1 MLNSISVVGRIVK
14 TVYHIHDKAYIDIE
28 VKKPFPLEIGYESW
42 DVFSVQLWKGLES
55 MMEDVG
61 EIGMLLAIRGRLVI
75 NEENDEHAILKNTVI
90 YAELIETL
98 NKYFYK

>member
-1 MLNSISVVGRIVK
+1 MLNSISVVGRIAK

-75 NEENDEHAILKNTVI
+75 NEENNEHTILKNTVI

>member
-14 TVYHIHDKAYIDIE
+14 SVYHVHDKAFIDIE
-28 VKKPFPLEIGYESW
+28 VKKPG
-42 DVFSVQLWKGLES
+42 
-55 MMEDVG
+55 MMDDVG
-61 EIGMLLAIRGRLVI
+61 EIGMFLAIRGRLVV
-75 NEENDEHAILKNTVI
+75 NTENDKHSMIKNTVI

>member
-14 TVYHIHDKAYIDIE
+14 SVYQVHDKAFIDIE

-42 DVFSVQLWKGLES
+42 DVFSVQLWKGLEG
-55 MMEDVG
+55 MMDDVG
-61 EIGMLLAIRGRLVI
+61 EIGMFLAIRGRLVV
-75 NEENDEHAILKNTVI
+75 NTENDKHSMIKNTVI

>member
-1 MLNSISVVGRIVK
+1 MLNSISLVGRIVK
-14 TVYHIHDKAYIDIE
+14 SVYRVNEKAYIDIE
-28 VKKPFPLEIGYESW
+28 VKMPFPLEIGHETW
-42 DVFSVQLWKGLES
+42 EIFSVQLWKGLET

-61 EIGMLLAIRGRLVI
+61 EIGLFLAIRGRLVVSDEI
-75 NEENDEHAILKNTVI
+75 QENSLLRSTVI

>member
-1 MLNSISVVGRIVK
+1 MLNSISLVGRIVK
-14 TVYHIHDKAYIDIE
+14 PVYHVNDKAYIDIE
-28 VKKPFPLEIGYESW
+28 VKKPFPLEIGFESW
-42 DVFSVQLWKGLES
+42 DVFSVQLWKGLEG

-61 EIGMLLAIRGRLVI
+61 EIGMFLAIRGRLVI
-75 NEENDEHAILKNTVI
+75 NDEYHENTTLKNTVV

>member
-14 TVYHIHDKAYIDIE
+14 SVYHVHDKAFIDIE
-28 VKKPFPLEIGYESW
+28 
-42 DVFSVQLWKGLES
+42 VQLWKGLEG
-55 MMEDVG
+55 MMDDVG
-61 EIGMLLAIRGRLVI
+61 EIGMFLAIRGRLVV
-75 NEENDEHAILKNTVI
+75 NTENDKHSMIKNTVI